1 MSEIKEQNER
11 LVESN
16 VNASERIG
24 HSRIRH
30 RCFRLHKRRRQA
42 LAQVNSTDV
51 TSSGKNI
58 S

>member
-16 VNASERIG
+16 VSASERIG
-24 HSRIRH
+24 HSRIQR
-30 RCFRLHKRRRQA
+30 RRFRLHKRRRQA

-51 TSSGKNI
+51 TD
-58 S
+58 